1 MRKSLTALICLLLA
15 AITLAGCL
23 DRLLPQDESYDLG
36 SHVYRADDTSGSPT
50 DGTSDQLIR
59 IYWSHTESV
68 ENDLLWNHTT
78 IHLEVGESM
87 YECHINSEGES
98 GNPCL
103 ISQDGQEHYLWET
116 GEFLTIWEDG
126 TDIVSSS
133 GTNVILHIYYR
144 GEQIPGTS
152 EVLVQ

>member
-1 MRKSLTALICLLLA
+1 MRKGLSTLICLLLLS
-15 AITLAGCL
+15 ISLAGCL
-23 DRLLPQDESYDLG
+23 DRLLHQDESYDLG
-36 SHVYRADDTSGSPT
+36 SHTYRADDTSASPT
-50 DGTSDQLIR
+50 EETSDELIR

-68 ENDLLWNHTT
+68 ENDLLWNYTT
-78 IHLEVGESM
+78 INLEVGDSM
-87 YECHINSEGES
+87 YECHTSADGES
-98 GNPCL
+98 GEHCL

>member
-1 MRKSLTALICLLLA
+1 MRKGLTTLICLLMLSM
-15 AITLAGCL
+15 TLAGCL
-23 DRLLPQDESYDLG
+23 DRLLDQDESYDLR
-36 SHVYRADDTSGSPT
+36 SHVYRADDTSASPT
-50 DGTSDQLIR
+50 GDVSDELIR
-59 IYWSHTESV
+59 IYWSPTESV

-87 YECHINSEGES
+87 YECHISADEES
-98 GNPCL
+98 GEHCL
-103 ISQDGQEHYLWET
+103 ISQDGSEDYLWET
-116 GEFLTIWEDG
+116 GEFLTILEDG

>member
-1 MRKSLTALICLLLA
+1 MRKGLTTLICLLLLS
-15 AITLAGCL
+15 ISLAGCL
-23 DRLLPQDESYDLG
+23 DRLMHQDENYDLG
-36 SHVYRADDTSGSPT
+36 SHTYRADDTSASPT
-50 DGTSDQLIR
+50 EAASDELIR
-59 IYWSHTESV
+59 IYWTHTESV
-68 ENDLLWNHTT
+68 ENALLWNHTI

-87 YECHINSEGES
+87 FECHISADGER
-98 GNPCL
+98 GEYCL
-103 ISQDGQEHYLWET
+103 ISQDGSEDHLWET
-116 GEFLTIWEDG
+116 GEFLTIWEDD

>member
-1 MRKSLTALICLLLA
+1 MRKSLTALICLLLVT
-15 AITLAGCL
+15 ITLAGCL
-23 DRLLPQDESYDLG
+23 DRLLPQDESYDLR
-36 SHVYRADDTSGSPT
+36 SHVYRADDTSASPT
-50 DGTSDQLIR
+50 GDVSDELIR

-78 IHLEVGESM
+78 IHLEVGGSM
-87 YECHINSEGES
+87 YECHISADGES
-98 GNPCL
+98 GEHCL
-103 ISQDGQEHYLWET
+103 ISQDGSEDHLWET

>member
-1 MRKSLTALICLLLA
+1 MRKAITAQICLLLLS
-15 AITLAGCL
+15 ISLAGCL
-23 DRLLPQDESYDLG
+23 DRLLPQDETYDLG
-36 SHVYRADDTSGSPT
+36 SHTYRADDTSASPT
-50 DGTSDQLIR
+50 EGSSDELIR
-59 IYWSHTESV
+59 IYWTHTESV
-68 ENDLLWNHTT
+68 ENALLWNHTT

-87 YECHINSEGES
+87 FECHISADGES
-98 GNPCL
+98 GEYCL
-103 ISQDGQEHYLWET
+103 ISQDGSEDHLWET
-116 GEFLTIWEDG
+116 GEFLTIWEDD

>member
-1 MRKSLTALICLLLA
+1 MRKGLSTLICLLMLS
-15 AITLAGCL
+15 ITLAGCL
-23 DRLLPQDESYDLG
+23 DRLLHQDESYDLG
-36 SHVYRADDTSGSPT
+36 SHVYRADDTAASPT
-50 DGTSDQLIR
+50 EGDSDELIR

-68 ENDLLWNHTT
+68 ENDLLWNYTT

-87 YECHINSEGES
+87 YECHISADEES
-98 GNPCL
+98 GEHCL
-103 ISQDGQEHYLWET
+103 ISQDGSEDYLWET
-116 GEFLTIWEDG
+116 GEFLTILEDG

>member
-1 MRKSLTALICLLLA
+1 M
-15 AITLAGCL
+15 
-23 DRLLPQDESYDLG
+23 PQDETYDLG
-36 SHVYRADDTSGSPT
+36 SHTYRADDTSASPT
-50 DGTSDQLIR
+50 EGSSDELIR
-59 IYWSHTESV
+59 IYWTHTESV

-87 YECHINSEGES
+87 LECHISADGES
-98 GNPCL
+98 GEYCL
-103 ISQDGQEHYLWET
+103 ISQDGSEEYLWET

>member
-1 MRKSLTALICLLLA
+1 M
-15 AITLAGCL
+15 
-23 DRLLPQDESYDLG
+23 
-36 SHVYRADDTSGSPT
+36 
-50 DGTSDQLIR
+50 IR

-68 ENDLLWNHTT
+68 ENDLLWNYTT

-87 YECHINSEGES
+87 YECHISTDGES
-98 GNPCL
+98 GEHCL
-103 ISQDGQEHYLWET
+103 ISQDGSEGHLWET

>member
-1 MRKSLTALICLLLA
+1 MRKGLSTLICLLLLS
-15 AITLAGCL
+15 ISLAGCL
-23 DRLLPQDESYDLG
+23 DRLLHQDESYDLG
-36 SHVYRADDTSGSPT
+36 SHTYRADDTSASPT
-50 DGTSDQLIR
+50 EETSDELIR

-68 ENDLLWNHTT
+68 ENDLLWNYTT
-78 IHLEVGESM
+78 INLEVGDSM
-87 YECHINSEGES
+87 YECHTSADGES
-98 GNPCL
+98 GEHCL

-116 GEFLTIWEDG
+116 GEFQTIWEDG

>member
-1 MRKSLTALICLLLA
+1 MGKTITALICLLLLS
-15 AITLAGCL
+15 ISLAGCL
-23 DRLLPQDESYDLG
+23 DRLVSQEESYDLG
-36 SHVYRADDTSGSPT
+36 SHVYRADDTSASPT
-50 DGTSDQLIR
+50 EGTSDELIR
-59 IYWSHTESV
+59 IYWTHTESV
-68 ENDLLWNHTT
+68 ENDLLWNSTS

-87 YECHINSEGES
+87 YECHISADEES
-98 GNPCL
+98 GEHCL
-103 ISQDGQEHYLWET
+103 ISQDGSEDYLWET
-116 GEFLTIWEDG
+116 GEFLTILEDG

>member
-1 MRKSLTALICLLLA
+1 MRKGLSTLICLLLLS
-15 AITLAGCL
+15 ISLAGCL
-23 DRLLPQDESYDLG
+23 DRLLYQDESYDLG
-36 SHVYRADDTSGSPT
+36 SHVYRADDTSASPT
-50 DGTSDQLIR
+50 DEASDELIR
-59 IYWSHTESV
+59 IYWTHTESV
-68 ENDLLWNHTT
+68 ENDLLWDDTT

-87 YECHINSEGES
+87 YECHTSVDGES
-98 GNPCL
+98 GEHCL